1 MQNAAHTQPPQ
12 PAGLTLSE
20 HLATLPALRH
30 AAGQFEP
37 VREWL
42 QTMSSMAGAGDARM
56 AQWYASRVSGF
67 LVAEALLNARHEQDN
82 GLLEVIELQRRLIG
96 GRSA

>member
-1 MQNAAHTQPPQ
+1 MQNAAHTQPLQ

-42 QTMSSMAGAGDARM
+42 QTMASMAGAGDVRM
-56 AQWYASRVSGF
+56 AQWYASRVWGF
-67 LVAEALLNARHEQDN
+67 LVAEALLNTRNEQN
-82 GLLEVIELQRRLIG
+82 NALLQLIVLERRLIG